1 MVGKKLIASAIGAV
15 LGICVFTTQ
24 AAITELST
32 YMDPDNIATSVV
44 VGEGNDSFSTDVA
57 YPGSNPWTV
66 SVANAPIPGGP
77 YSILSITGRH
87 NIEPCVDPSLSVP
100 GLVFNTSFVVAGGNS
115 YPSVQPGFAQG
126 ASYVHDPLGH
136 QDVWLAIVSPYDSGQ
151 GNQKLYRVD
160 VTGDHIIPEPHQY
173 ALMAGLGLL
182 AFGFYRRVR
191 G

>member
-24 AAITELST
+24 AAITEIST
-32 YMDPDNIATSVV
+32 YMDPDNIATSVE
-44 VGEGNDSFSTDVA
+44 VGPGNGSFSTDVA

-66 SVANAPIPGGP
+66 TVGNAPIPNG
-77 YSILSITGRH
+77 SLSVLSISGRH
-87 NIEPCVDPSLSVP
+87 NIEPCVDPSSPMP
-100 GLVFNTSFVVAGGNS
+100 GVLFTALFVLEGGNG
-115 YPSVQPGFAQG
+115 YPSVQPGSQQG
-126 ASYVHDPLGH
+126 AVYLHDPLGH
-136 QDVWLAIVSPYDSGQ
+136 LNVWLVSVSPYDSGQ
-151 GNQKLYRVD
+151 GSQKLYRVD